1 MKAAVPGSGLLFG
14 RGEMCVRA
22 GRTFA
27 FLLALSAGVPCRA
40 FAQAIAGVVH
50 DASGAALPDVT
61 VQAASAALI
70 EKVRTSVTDGNGQY
84 RIENLRP
91 GVYTLTFTRDGFRPF
106 VQEGVQIRTA
116 FTAGVNAQLALGP
129 VAKTISV
136 TTATP
141 AVDVRSAGA
150 ATTLP
155 ADIVKALPTVRSY
168 NALVVLIP
176 GVVTTTNDVVTG
188 TTTTQF
194 PIHGGRS
201 NEGRLMLD
209 GIIVGSP
216 SNSPTSYV
224 VDAGVTEEVT
234 FASAGGLGETE
245 TGGLIFNLVPK
256 TGGNSTHGSLFF
268 SGTGEKLQ
276 SDNLTPALKDQGVVA
291 ASPLSKVYDISGTI
305 GGPIARD
312 RLWYFASAHRGGST
326 TESANVYYNL
336 NAGDPVKWSYA
347 PDSSRRAYSDRLFE
361 NASARVTWQ
370 MTRRNKVG
378 VFWDEQ
384 TLCRTC
390 TGATPAG
397 VDPARVSPEAVGVF
411 GRPLR
416 VAQATWSA
424 PLSNRLVVEAG
435 FGATYFGFANF
446 ERNPNPTRD
455 LIRIVEQCAIGCAAN
470 GNIPGLAYRSQD
482 FSDAYNGNYLWTG
495 SVSYVTGSHSLKV
508 GYQHT
513 LMTQDIVWMTN
524 AQNLTYRFNNG
535 VPNQL
540 TQSISPWMNR
550 SRTGWNAVFAQ
561 ERWTRGRLTMQAAVR
576 FDRARSWFPAQQEGP
591 SRFLPVPII
600 IPETRGVDSYK
611 DITPRLG
618 ASYDVFGD
626 GSTALKVHLGRYLE
640 GAGTGVGIYTSTNPT
655 LRMPQTTSTLG
666 TAGVTRAW
674 TDANGNFVPD
684 CDLLN
689 PSAQDLRVTGGDL
702 CGVLS
707 NTSFGQ
713 HVLSNN
719 FDPGILN
726 GWGIRPS
733 DWTIDVSI
741 QRQILPRAA
750 ATLTYSRRWFDGFTV
765 ADNLALQPS
774 DLTPFN
780 VLAPVDPRLPG
791 GGGYVV
797 AGLYDVAPDK
807 AGQVSNLIADSNK
820 YGRWYQ
826 YFNGLDATLNLR
838 AGGFTF
844 TGGTSTGQTV
854 ADNCE
859 VRARLPELAT
869 TTAGASPLGPGLGSS
884 IVSPVSP
891 YCHVAFGIQTQ
902 FRGLASFEL
911 PGIGAQLSA
920 TLQSKPGAMLAANYA
935 VPTAVVASS
944 LGRNLSG
951 NEPNVTVNLVAPGS
965 RYGDR
970 INELDVRVA
979 KSLRHGRSRTMV
991 ALDIY
996 NTLNSSAGLTYN
1008 NAFVPGAPWPRP
1020 NTILTPRFFR
1030 ITFEAEF

>member
-1 MKAAVPGSGLLFG
+1 M
-14 RGEMCVRA
+14 
-22 GRTFA
+22 
-27 FLLALSAGVPCRA
+27 
-40 FAQAIAGVVH
+40 
-50 DASGAALPDVT
+50 
-61 VQAASAALI
+61 
-70 EKVRTSVTDGNGQY
+70 
-84 RIENLRP
+84 
-91 GVYTLTFTRDGFRPF
+91 
-106 VQEGVQIRTA
+106 TA
-116 FTAGVNAQLALGP
+116 
-129 VAKTISV
+129 
-136 TTATP
+136 ATP

-201 NEGRLMLD
+201 NEGRLTLD

-234 FASAGGLGETE
+234 FAGAGGLGESE
-245 TGGLIFNLVPK
+245 TGGLVVNLVPK

-276 SDNLTPALKDQGVVA
+276 SDNLTPALKNQGVVA

-326 TESANVYYNL
+326 TESTNVYYNL

-370 MTRRNKVG
+370 MTRRNKVS

-424 PLSNRLVVEAG
+424 PLSNRLLVEAG

-455 LIRIVEQCAIGCAAN
+455 LIRVVEQCASGCAAN

-482 FSDAYNGNYLWTG
+482 FSDAYNGSYLWTG

-524 AQNLTYRFNNG
+524 TQNLTYRFNNG

-550 SRTGWNAVFAQ
+550 SRTGWDAVFAQ
-561 ERWTRGRLTMQAAVR
+561 ERWTRGRLTMQGAVR

-600 IPETRGVDSYK
+600 IPETPGVDSYK

-618 ASYDVFGD
+618 ASYDVFGNGSD
-626 GSTALKVHLGRYLE
+626 GAQSTPWPIPGRGGHRGGHL
-640 GAGTGVGIYTSTNPT
+640 
-655 LRMPQTTSTLG
+655 
-666 TAGVTRAW
+666 
-674 TDANGNFVPD
+674 
-684 CDLLN
+684 
-689 PSAQDLRVTGGDL
+689 
-702 CGVLS
+702 
-707 NTSFGQ
+707 
-713 HVLSNN
+713 
-719 FDPGILN
+719 
-726 GWGIRPS
+726 
-733 DWTIDVSI
+733 
-741 QRQILPRAA
+741 
-750 ATLTYSRRWFDGFTV
+750 
-765 ADNLALQPS
+765 
-774 DLTPFN
+774 
-780 VLAPVDPRLPG
+780 
-791 GGGYVV
+791 
-797 AGLYDVAPDK
+797 
-807 AGQVSNLIADSNK
+807 
-820 YGRWYQ
+820 YQ
-826 YFNGLDATLNLR
+826 YESDA
-838 AGGFTF
+838 
-844 TGGTSTGQTV
+844 
-854 ADNCE
+854 ADAADDINARHGRCDASMDRCE
-859 VRARLPELAT
+859 RQLRARLRPAEPER
-869 TTAGASPLGPGLGSS
+869 AGPPGERRRPVRRRCRTRAS
-884 IVSPVSP
+884 
-891 YCHVAFGIQTQ
+891 
-902 FRGLASFEL
+902 
-911 PGIGAQLSA
+911 
-920 TLQSKPGAMLAANYA
+920 
-935 VPTAVVASS
+935 
-944 LGRNLSG
+944 
-951 NEPNVTVNLVAPGS
+951 
-965 RYGDR
+965 DR
-970 INELDVRVA
+970 
-979 KSLRHGRSRTMV
+979 TC
-991 ALDIY
+991 
-996 NTLNSSAGLTYN
+996 
-1008 NAFVPGAPWPRP
+1008 
-1020 NTILTPRFFR
+1020 
-1030 ITFEAEF
+1030 

>member
-1 MKAAVPGSGLLFG
+1 ML
-14 RGEMCVRA
+14 VRA

-27 FLLALSAGVPCRA
+27 LLLAVAAGVPSGA
-40 FAQAIAGVVH
+40 FAQVIAGVVH
-50 DASGAALPDVT
+50 DASGGALPGVA
-61 VQAASAALI
+61 VQAESSALI
-70 EKVRTSVTDGNGQY
+70 EKVRTVVTDGSGQY
-84 RIENLRP
+84 RIEDLRP
-91 GVYTLTFTRDGFRPF
+91 GIYTITFVREGFGPHLR
-106 VQEGVQIRTA
+106 EGVQITGA
-116 FTAGVNAQLALGP
+116 FTASVNAELEPGA
-129 VAKTISV
+129 VAETITV
-136 TTATP
+136 TATAP
-141 AVDVRSAGA
+141 AVDVHSAAA
-150 ATTLP
+150 ATTLSG
-155 ADIVKALPTVRSY
+155 DIVKALPTVRSY

-188 TTTTQF
+188 TTTMQF
-194 PIHGGRS
+194 PIHGGRAS
-201 NEGRLMLD
+201 EGRLKLD
-209 GIIVGSP
+209 GIIIGSP

-224 VDAGVTEEVT
+224 VDAGATEEVT
-234 FASAGGLGETE
+234 FTGASGLGETE
-245 TGGLIFNLVPK
+245 TGGLVMNLVPK

-276 SDNLTPALKDQGVVA
+276 FDNLTPDLKRQGVTA

-312 RLWYFASAHRGGST
+312 RLWYFATAHRGGST
-326 TESANVYYNL
+326 TESTNVYYNR
-336 NAGDPVKWSYA
+336 NAGDSVKWSYA
-347 PDSSRRAYSDRLFE
+347 PDPSRRAYSDRLFE

-370 MTRRNKVG
+370 ITRRNKVS

-424 PLSNRLVVEAG
+424 PLSNRLLVEAG

-455 LIRIVEQCAIGCAAN
+455 LIRVVEQCASGCAAN

-524 AQNLTYRFNNG
+524 TQNLTYRFNNG

-550 SRTGWNAVFAQ
+550 SRTGWDAVFAQ
-561 ERWTRGRLTMQAAVR
+561 ERWTRGRLTTQAAVR

-600 IPETRGVDSYK
+600 IPETPGVDSYK
-611 DITPRLG
+611 DITPRLA
-618 ASYDVFGD
+618 ASYDVFGN
-626 GSTALKVHLGRYLE
+626 GSTALKVYLGRYLE
-640 GAGTGVGIYTSTNPT
+640 GAGTGVGIYTSTNPS

-689 PSAQDLRVTGGDL
+689 PSAQDLLVTGGDL

-713 HVLSNN
+713 NVLTNN
-719 FDPGILN
+719 FDPGVLN
-726 GWGIRPS
+726 GWGVRPS
-733 DWTIDVSI
+733 DWTLDVSI

-750 ATLTYSRRWFDGFTV
+750 LTLTYSRRWFHGFTV
-765 ADNLALQPS
+765 ADNLALQPT
-774 DLTPFN
+774 DLTPFS
-780 VLAPVDPRLPG
+780 VVAPVDPRLPG

-797 AGLYDVAPDK
+797 SGLYDVAPAK
-807 AGQVSNLIADSNK
+807 AGQVSNLIADSSK

-838 AGGFTF
+838 ARGFTF

-869 TTAGASPLGPGLGSS
+869 TTVGASPLGPGLGSS

-902 FRGLASFEL
+902 FRGLASYEL

-935 VPTAVVASS
+935 VPNAVVASS

-951 NEPNVTVNLVAPGS
+951 NAPNVTVNLVAPGT

-979 KSLRHGRSRTMV
+979 KILRVGRSRTMV

-996 NTLNSSAGLTYN
+996 NALNSSAGLTYN
-1008 NAFVPGAPWPRP
+1008 TAFVPGAPWPQP
-1020 NTILTPRFFR
+1020 NTILTSRFFR
-1030 ITFEAEF
+1030 ITAETEF

>member
-1 MKAAVPGSGLLFG
+1 ML
-14 RGEMCVRA
+14 VRA
-22 GRTFA
+22 CRTFA
-27 FLLALSAGVPCRA
+27 FLLALAAGVPCGA

-50 DASGAALPDVT
+50 DTSGAALPDVA
-61 VQAASAALI
+61 VQAESSALI
-70 EKVRTSVTDGNGQY
+70 EKVRTVVTDGSGQY
-84 RIENLRP
+84 RIEDLRP
-91 GVYTLTFTRDGFRPF
+91 GIYTITFVRAGFSPHVR
-106 VQEGVQIRTA
+106 EGVQITSA
-116 FTAGVNAQLALGP
+116 FTASVNAQLAPGP
-129 VAKTISV
+129 VAETITV
-136 TTATP
+136 TAATP
-141 AVDVRSAGA
+141 AVDVRSAAA
-150 ATTLP
+150 ATTLRSE
-155 ADIVKALPTVRSY
+155 IVKGLPTVRGY

-201 NEGRLMLD
+201 NEGRLALD
-209 GIIVGSP
+209 GVPVGGAS

-224 VDAGVTEEVT
+224 MDAGATEEIT
-234 FASAGGLGETE
+234 FAAAGGLGETDS
-245 TGGLIFNLVPK
+245 GGLVVNLVPK
-256 TGGNSTHGSLFF
+256 TGGNSTHGSLFV

-276 SDNLTPALKDQGVVA
+276 SDNLTPALKNQGVTA
-291 ASPLSKVYDISGTI
+291 ASPLSKVYDVSGTI

-312 RLWYFASAHRGGST
+312 RVWYFVTAHRGGST
-326 TESANVYYNL
+326 TDSTDVYYNL
-336 NAGDPVKWSYA
+336 NAGDPAKWLYA
-347 PDSSRRAYSDRLFE
+347 PDASRRAYSDRLFE

-370 MTRRNKVG
+370 MTRRNKVSA
-378 VFWDEQ
+378 FWDEQ

-397 VDPARVSPEAVGVF
+397 VDPPRVSPEAVGVF

-424 PLSNRLVVEAG
+424 PLSNRLLVEAG
-435 FGATYFGFANF
+435 FGSTYFGFGNF

-455 LIRIVEQCAIGCAAN
+455 LIRVVEQCASGCAAN

-482 FSDAYNGNYLWTG
+482 FSDAYNASYLSKG
-495 SVSYVTGSHSLKV
+495 SVSYVTGSHSVKV

-513 LMTQDIVWMTN
+513 LMTQDITWTTN
-524 AQNLTYRFNNG
+524 NQNLTYRFDNG

-550 SRTGWNAVFAQ
+550 SRTGWDAFFAQ
-561 ERWTRGRLTMQAAVR
+561 DRWTRGRLTVQGAVR

-591 SRFLPVPII
+591 SRFLPAPII
-600 IPETRGVDSYK
+600 IPETPGVDSYK
-611 DITPRLG
+611 DVTPRLG
-618 ASYDVFGD
+618 ASYDVFGN
-626 GSTALKVHLGRYLE
+626 GRTALKVHLGRYLE
-640 GAGTGVGIYTSTNPT
+640 GAGTGGLYTSTNPT

-674 TDANGNFVPD
+674 SDANGNFVPD

-689 PSAQDLRVTGGDL
+689 PNAQDLRASGGDL
-702 CGVLS
+702 CGVVS

-713 HVLSNN
+713 NVLTNN
-719 FDPGILN
+719 FDPGVLN
-726 GWGIRPS
+726 GWGVRPS
-733 DWTIDVSI
+733 DWTLDVSI
-741 QRQILPRAA
+741 QRQILPRAS
-750 ATLTYSRRWFDGFTV
+750 ATLAYSRRWFHGFTV
-765 ADNLALQPS
+765 ADNLALQPP
-774 DLTPFN
+774 DLTPFS
-780 VLAPVDPRLPG
+780 VVAPVDPRLPG

-797 AGLYDVAPDK
+797 SGLYDVAPDK
-807 AGQVSNLIADSNK
+807 AGQVSNLIADSST

-838 AGGFTF
+838 AGGFMF

-869 TTAGASPLGPGLGSS
+869 TTAGASSFGPGLGSS

-902 FRGLASFEL
+902 FRGLASYEL

-935 VPTAVVASS
+935 VPNAAVASS

-951 NEPNVTVNLVAPGS
+951 NAPNVTVNLVAPGS
-965 RYGDR
+965 SYGDR
-970 INELDVRVA
+970 INQIDVRVA
-979 KSLRHGRSRTMV
+979 KILRHGRSRTMV

-996 NTLNSSAGLTYN
+996 NALNSSAGLTYN
-1008 NAFVPGAPWPRP
+1008 NAFVPGASWPRP

-1030 ITFEAEF
+1030 VTAEMEF